1 MASGKL
7 CCRGLRL
14 LHAHGCA
21 WACSAHLYSRPAPC
35 LGVKDQN
42 IIKAYASHGI
52 LQEHD
57 RASTS
62 KHAHH
67 PASTLTGK
75 DAMLAAIDALHSH
88 LSAIQVHLMA
98 NRCH

>member
-1 MASGKL
+1 MAFGKL
-7 CCRGLRL
+7 CCRGVRL
-14 LHAHGCA
+14 LHAPEST

-42 IIKAYASHGI
+42 VVKAYAGHGI

-57 RASTS
+57 RAMTSSTP
-62 KHAHH
+62 HH
-67 PASTLTGK
+67 PASTLIGRE
-75 DAMLAAIDALHSH
+75 AMLAARDAVHSH